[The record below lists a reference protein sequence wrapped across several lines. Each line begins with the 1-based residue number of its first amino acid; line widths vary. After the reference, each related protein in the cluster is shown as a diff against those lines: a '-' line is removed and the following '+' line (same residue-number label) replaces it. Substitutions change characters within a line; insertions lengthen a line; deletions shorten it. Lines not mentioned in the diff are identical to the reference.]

1 MCYGVCGALLTPRQA
16 KSTVARSPHVRRHPR
31 ALCVAVAARGS
42 KGLPQQDPALRP
54 ALQPGAD
61 TVAASTCP
69 RCGLPAASWVTLRPR
84 PVPQRP
90 LAGRPPGSPTS
101 HGRFLRGSLE
111 SRCRTRVRTGSGE
124 ASLRPTGWPLPF
136 VVPTRAVGLSLQ
148 DTRAPGP
155 ASSSDTKQL
164 RARGRCPRSKAHIPS
179 SFCQLWVTSVFPKRL
194 SVPPYFVH
202 RSPLSPDKSGP
213 AIIGTG
219 NPF

>member
-1 MCYGVCGALLTPRQA
+1 MRGRGRPWEQGAPTAGPGVTACSPARGGHGGGQHLPSVRPPRGLLGDPLTP
-16 KSTVARSPHVRRHPR
+16 AR
-31 ALCVAVAARGS
+31 A
-42 KGLPQQDPALRP
+42 
-54 ALQPGAD
+54 
-61 TVAASTCP
+61 
-69 RCGLPAASWVTLRPR
+69 PAATSWTPARLPHLPR
-84 PVPQRP
+84 PVPPGLLGVSLQDQGQNRV
-90 LAGRPPGSPTS
+90 GGGVPPA
-101 HGRFLRGSLE
+101 H
-111 SRCRTRVRTGSGE
+111 RV
-124 ASLRPTGWPLPF
+124 APSLRRSH
-136 VVPTRAVGLSLQ
+136 RAVGPSFQ

-155 ASSSDTKQL
+155 APSSDTKQL